1 MSSYDYLLNKP
12 GGRGQCAERKKDPW
26 AVKKNSDLPTLR
38 GIARNRGNARQ
49 QSSSRFSKS
58 LPTRSHLDEIQGL
71 GDGRAL
77 ILSESAFPKQTA
89 HAIDI

>member
-1 MSSYDYLLNKP
+1 MITYSTNLGMMGNVQKEEKTLGLLQKISN
-12 GGRGQCAERKKDPW
+12 
-26 AVKKNSDLPTLR
+26 LPTRR
-38 GIARNRGNARQ
+38 GIARDRGNARQ
-49 QSSSRFSKS
+49 QPSSQFSKS

>member
-1 MSSYDYLLNKP
+1 MITYSTNL
-12 GGRGQCAERKKDPW
+12 GGRGQCAERKKDPKP
-26 AVKKNSDLPTLR
+26 VTKHSNLPALR
-38 GIARNRGNARQ
+38 GISRDRGNAKQ
-49 QSSSRFSKS
+49 QPSSQFSKS

-71 GDGRAL
+71 GDGWAL